1 MIFVISYNLIN
12 HFNYPLGNSNVEE
25 LIDQRPNTLKILNG
39 GNQGI
44 IYYVF
49 NYKDA
54 YKYIRENNIE
64 SETFSVGV
72 NYGIMPEIIHG
83 YSLKAINILN
93 NINVDFSNYEDEFK
107 NNNKAIN
114 IANFIND
121 DTRIQNLLLGFT
133 FNKRDLVKELENH
146 NWCQK
151 KVFANKKYGSKVILL
166 KRNKFQCD

>member
-1 MIFVISYNLIN
+1 ILKSNLFTSSILIFVISYNLIN
-12 HFNYPLGNSNVEE
+12 HFNYPLGNSNVED

-39 GNQGI
+39 GYQGI

-83 YSLKAINILN
+83 YSLKAITVLN
-93 NINVDFSNYEDEFK
+93 NINADFSNYEDELK
-107 NNNKAIN
+107 NNKKVINKANYIN
-114 IANFIND
+114 ND
-121 DTRIQNLLLGFT
+121 SRVQNLLLGFT
-133 FNKRDLVKELENH
+133 LNKRDLVKELENL

-151 KVFANKKYGSKVILL
+151 KVFENK
-166 KRNKFQCD
+166 